1 MTEDRLARIGP
12 LCAVLFFVL
21 TIGGFAIGA
30 AGGGATAT
38 LGDSTAKIL
47 KAYADPMGNGV
58 WVGAYAST
66 LALAPFAVFAAWLF
80 RSRRGPLSTAGL
92 VAAAAYIAMVLA
104 ATAANF
110 VLDYRAGHGMG
121 SQSTLAFF
129 YLQEALFILTWG
141 ASAAILALAPVSG
154 WLRYSARVL
163 AALCLLAMAVPKAGW
178 AQFPPSLF
186 YVWTLAA
193 GIALMRRRA
202 ALPTTAV
209 QGGLA

>member
-1 MTEDRLARIGP
+1 
-12 LCAVLFFVL
+12 
-21 TIGGFAIGA
+21 
-30 AGGGATAT
+30 
-38 LGDSTAKIL
+38 
-47 KAYADPMGNGV
+47 
-58 WVGAYAST
+58 VGAYAST

-163 AALCLLAMAVPKAGW
+163 AGLCLLAMALPKAGW

-202 ALPTTAV
+202 ALPSTAV
-209 QGGLA
+209 EGGLA